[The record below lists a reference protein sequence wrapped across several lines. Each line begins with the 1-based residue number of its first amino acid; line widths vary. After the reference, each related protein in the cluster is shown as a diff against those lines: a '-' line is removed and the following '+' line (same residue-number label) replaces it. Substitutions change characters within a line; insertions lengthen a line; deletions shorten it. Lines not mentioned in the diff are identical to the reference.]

1 MVEDPIAMN
10 ANPPGICLL
19 TYTYVDGIL
28 ERRKPYREEHLANV
42 ETFSAERGLVIAGAV
57 GDPPSGALFVF
68 EGDPE
73 ATTEAEAFRDA
84 DPYIAAGLV
93 VSSRIEPWTVV
104 ASRSFRV

>member
-1 MVEDPIAMN
+1 MN

-28 ERRKPYREEHLANV
+28 ERRKPYREDHLAHI
-42 ETFSAERGLVIAGAV
+42 ERFSAERGLVIAGAT

-68 EGDPE
+68 EGDPD
-73 ATTEAEAFRDA
+73 AAAEAEAFRDA
-84 DPYIAAGLV
+84 DPYVEAGLV

-104 ASRSFRV
+104 ADRPFGSRG